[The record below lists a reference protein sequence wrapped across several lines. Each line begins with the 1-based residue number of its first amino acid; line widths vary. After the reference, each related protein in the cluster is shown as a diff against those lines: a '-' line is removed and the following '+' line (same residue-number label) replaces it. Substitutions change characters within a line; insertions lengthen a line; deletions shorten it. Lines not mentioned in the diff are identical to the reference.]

1 MSLPVVLLFIIGAL
15 CLLYGVMV
23 FMIRSGTT
31 FFVVW
36 FALGALFLLL
46 GFLLRNH
53 FLARVPRVLR
63 TLLLIAVCAG
73 VIMLAVCESFVVQGF
88 SKQAPAGLD
97 YLIVLGA
104 QVREDGPSAVLKYR
118 LDAAADYLRR
128 PENEGTICI
137 VTGGKGAAE
146 IEGVL
151 VGVSHGKGVRRIA
164 GRTVVG
170 GDFLGLGVLAPGEL
184 QLGRIALPCHGIVG
198 QFRRAGRNLQGQ
210 VTILLAGTELEGLD
224 ILRSI
229 DDGKAVI
236 IFASGMG
243 IPTKETREN
252 LIEQNVLGDYHLRF
266 YQLRGSFDYS
276 KLKFADRLVFDQSIK
291 AMSRDPESAGQA
303 NDLDWVKSNPILSY
317 DQERVDYICGVIQKI
332 KIGEAKK

>member
-53 FLARVPRVLR
+53 LLARVPRVLR

-146 IEGVL
+146 PFPEGQGMRDYL
-151 VGVSHGKGVRRIA
+151 VRVGIPAARIVVEDRA
-164 GRTVVG
+164 LNTVQNIANSKALMASPNASVAIVTSNFHVTRG
-170 GDFLGLGVLAPGEL
+170 LALARKQGLTEAYAIAAPSTPLFLPNNMLREFFGLSKDFLLG
-184 QLGRIALPCHGIVG
+184 
-198 QFRRAGRNLQGQ
+198 NL
-210 VTILLAGTELEGLD
+210 
-224 ILRSI
+224 
-229 DDGKAVI
+229 
-236 IFASGMG
+236 
-243 IPTKETREN
+243 
-252 LIEQNVLGDYHLRF
+252 
-266 YQLRGSFDYS
+266 
-276 KLKFADRLVFDQSIK
+276 
-291 AMSRDPESAGQA
+291 
-303 NDLDWVKSNPILSY
+303 
-317 DQERVDYICGVIQKI
+317 
-332 KIGEAKK
+332 